1 MRGFPMG
8 NSHQPFREEGRYSGP
23 QAEGYLQLELELV
36 LL

>member
-1 MRGFPMG
+1 MG

-23 QAEGYLQLELELV
+23 QAEVYLQLELELV

>member
-1 MRGFPMG
+1 MRVFPVG

-23 QAEGYLQLELELV
+23 QAEVYLQLELEPV